1 MAESCVERELWRVWF
16 SLWWNHITSFRFCCW
31 DALKSLQYSTSE
43 ESHSWALNTLV
54 CGLYCLDGKMGN
66 FFFLPWVLQCC
77 FKDMGIFL
85 SALWD
90 TKPLF
95 FFPLHMM
102 QSLSNIWTFKR
113 YVLYLLLQSMGRIRT
128 ESTSSAA
135 DVDCGDSSYTASPNR
150 VLNNIHGL
158 WSFLSKR

>member
-66 FFFLPWVLQCC
+66 FFF
-77 FKDMGIFL
+77 FFL
-85 SALWD
+85 EYYSVALRTWEYFCLLFEILN
-90 TKPLF
+90 LF
-95 FFPLHMM
+95 FFFHC
-102 QSLSNIWTFKR
+102 IWCKAFQISEHLKDMF
-113 YVLYLLLQSMGRIRT
+113 YICYYKVWEELELKAHHLQLM
-128 ESTSSAA
+128 
-135 DVDCGDSSYTASPNR
+135 
-150 VLNNIHGL
+150 
-158 WSFLSKR
+158 

>member
-31 DALKSLQYSTSE
+31 DALKSLQCSTSE

-95 FFPLHMM
+95 FFHC
-102 QSLSNIWTFKR
+102 IWCKAFQISERLKDMF
-113 YVLYLLLQSMGRIRT
+113 YICYYKVWEELELKAHHLQLM
-128 ESTSSAA
+128 
-135 DVDCGDSSYTASPNR
+135 
-150 VLNNIHGL
+150 
-158 WSFLSKR
+158 